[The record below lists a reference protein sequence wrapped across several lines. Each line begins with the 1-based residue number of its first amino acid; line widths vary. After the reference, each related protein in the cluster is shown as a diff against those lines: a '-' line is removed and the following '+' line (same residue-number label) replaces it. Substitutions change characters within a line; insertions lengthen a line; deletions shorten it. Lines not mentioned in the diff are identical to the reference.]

1 MRREMNT
8 MGEVISE
15 NYVSNNIMNMQYV
28 EALQVAT
35 TLSCD
40 ADGILIGVV
49 SGGNIRFSIGG
60 VNYKVMQDEMFVL
73 HGVVKAEEVK
83 CSKAFKGYFIS
94 VEAKYL
100 TTINVDTADFIAADM
115 MVRTTLI
122 YPLEPSQAEM
132 MNELAWRMICL
143 SNKSNVALQDN
154 ILLSLSE
161 AYMYLIISVIGS
173 RQLDVENVRSNSSL
187 MVLKRFSELLKDNYI
202 LHKNVDYYA
211 SQLGISSKYLSIVC
225 RKYRGVT
232 ASHVI
237 DGVIIRH
244 AKMLLKQQG
253 VSVQEVAKRLNFPS
267 QSFFGKYFKQ
277 RVGISPSRYK
287 GDA

>member
-1 MRREMNT
+1 MNA
-8 MGEVISE
+8 MQDSQVAMSE
-15 NYVSNNIMNMQYV
+15 NYVSNSIMDMRYV
-28 EALQVAT
+28 EASQVGVE
-35 TLSCD
+35 LNCD
-40 ADGILIGVV
+40 AESIFIGVV
-49 SGGNIRFSIGG
+49 SSGNIRFSIEAE
-60 VNYKVMQDEMFVL
+60 NYKVMQNEMFVL
-73 HGVVKAEEVK
+73 HGIAKAEEVK

-100 TTINVDTADFIAADM
+100 TTLNVDTADFIAADM

-122 YPLEPSQAEM
+122 YPLESSQAEM
-132 MNELAWRMICL
+132 MNELAWRMISL
-143 SNKSNVALQDN
+143 SNKSDVALREE

-161 AYMYLIISVIGS
+161 AYMYFVISVIGS
-173 RQLDVENVRSNSSL
+173 RQLDVESVRSNSSL
-187 MVLKRFSELLKDNYI
+187 MVLKNFSELLKDNYMH
-202 LHKNVDYYA
+202 HKSVDYYA

-232 ASHVI
+232 ASRVI

-244 AKMLLKQQG
+244 AKMLLKRQG
-253 VSVQEVAKRLNFPS
+253 VSVQEVAKILNFPS

-287 GDA
+287 GDE